1 MPSVQTREAST
12 LNSKAEQG
20 FTPPT
25 DISAAK
31 EVEFEEDEVARTF
44 AENLCNEN
52 GITDPVLKMMV
63 WEIASAQIEVKS
75 LNRRVQNIQE
85 SLRQSQMRLVSAC
98 IGFSK
103 VSDLASQ
110 IADLPNVRN
119 LPEVQNLRAQLAIAM
134 IRR

>member
-1 MPSVQTREAST
+1 MPAGQTREAST

-25 DISAAK
+25 DIDAVK
-31 EVEFEEDEVARTF
+31 EVEFEEDAVARTF

-52 GITDPVLKMMV
+52 GITDPVLRMMV
-63 WEIASAQIEVKS
+63 WEVASAQISVKS
-75 LNRRVQNIQE
+75 LNRQVQNIQE

-103 VSDLASQ
+103 VSNIAAK

-119 LPEVQNLRAQLAIAM
+119 LPEVQSLRAQLAIAM